1 MQRASRR
8 ILVVDPSRTIQILLR
23 TYFGNA
29 GHQVITCSAPREAIR
44 ILTGLR
50 DAPDLIFLAID
61 HEKEAYKVI
70 TSVKEQRAYAHTSLV
85 AMVLAE
91 EKAAIERT
99 LGTSNVHYLVKPF
112 HIQEALALVNKGS
125 V

>member
-1 MQRASRR
+1 MQQASRR

-29 GHQVITCSAPREAIR
+29 GHQVITCSTPQEAIR

-61 HEKEAYKVI
+61 HEKEAYRII
-70 TSVKEQRAYAHTSLV
+70 TYVKESGAHTYTSLV
-85 AMVLAE
+85 AMVLQE
-91 EKAAIERT
+91 EKTAIQRT
-99 LGTSNVHYLVKPF
+99 LGTSNIHYLLKPF
-112 HIQEALALVNKGS
+112 HIQQALALVNKES
-125 V
+125 I